1 MRDLAGILATVVIAC
16 LAGYAIVEIA
26 NPPECVGCVEVAP

>member
-1 MRDLAGILATVVIAC
+1 MRDLAGILATVVI
-16 LAGYAIVEIA
+16 AGYAIVEIA